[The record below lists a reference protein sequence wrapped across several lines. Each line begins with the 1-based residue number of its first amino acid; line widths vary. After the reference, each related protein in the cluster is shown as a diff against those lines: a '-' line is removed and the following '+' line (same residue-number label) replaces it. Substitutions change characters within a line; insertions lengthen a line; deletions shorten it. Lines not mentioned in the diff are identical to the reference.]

1 MIVRHIPVD
10 YCAQVWPNVTKYI
23 ADAQQYAGDDYT
35 VDQVKGLICSGQ
47 WMLLVAVDEQGAI
60 HGAAAVNFINMPND
74 RIAFITFI
82 GGKLVSSKDT
92 YAQMVQIFKQF
103 GATKIQ
109 GAVRES
115 MAIFSHRY
123 GFEERYRI
131 VEAKL

>member
-1 MIVRHIPVD
+1 MIVRHVPTD

-23 ADAQQYAGDDYT
+23 DDARQYAGDDYT
-35 VDQVKGLICSGQ
+35 LDQIKGLVCSGQ

-74 RIAFITFI
+74 RIAFVTFI
-82 GGKLVSSKDT
+82 GGKLISSKDT

-123 GFEERYRI
+123 GFEERYKI
-131 VEAKL
+131 VEARI